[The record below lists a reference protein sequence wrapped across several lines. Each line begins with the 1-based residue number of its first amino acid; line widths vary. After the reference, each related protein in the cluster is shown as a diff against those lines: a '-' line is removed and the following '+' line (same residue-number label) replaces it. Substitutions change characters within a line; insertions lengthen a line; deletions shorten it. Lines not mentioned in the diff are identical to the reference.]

1 MVCLPEQDVTGMQ
14 RNLATCNDYLQ
25 LPELQEE
32 KYLPAE
38 EHLLQ
43 AATLGQW
50 PSVAV
55 TRGI

>member
-1 MVCLPEQDVTGMQ
+1 MQ

-55 TRGI
+55 SRDI